1 MRKIIL
7 EKRIEMQKFKLE
19 IKLHQIINPQI
30 LLLNQW
36 VKLEKEN
43 QESVSRVVRKLSGIS
58 VRLPLV
64 EGAKVLPFYLIFF
77 LVISTYVMCVYI
89 YIYIPFHLSLPP
101 TFFLLVCAWVEIIL
115 LCVCVSAVSHLF
127 F

>member
-1 MRKIIL
+1 MKLRKAIL

-36 VKLEKEN
+36 AKLEKKN

-64 EGAKVLPFYLIFF
+64 EGAKVLPFYLLFF
-77 LVISTYVMCVYI
+77 GSIYVYYVCVYI
-89 YIYIPFHLSLPP
+89 YSFSSLPP
-101 TFFLLVCAWVEIIL
+101 TYFHSFTSRYIYIYNIL
-115 LCVCVSAVSHLF
+115 LTKNKIISNLC
-127 F
+127 

>member
-1 MRKIIL
+1 MKLRKAIL

-36 VKLEKEN
+36 AKLEKKN

-77 LVISTYVMCVYI
+77 GSIYDMLSVCI

-101 TFFLLVCAWVEIIL
+101 TFFLLHIYNIL
-115 LCVCVSAVSHLF
+115 LTKNKIISNLC
-127 F
+127 

>member
-1 MRKIIL
+1 MKLRKAIL

-36 VKLEKEN
+36 AKLEKKN

-64 EGAKVLPFYLIFF
+64 EGAKVLPFYLLFF
-77 LVISTYVMCVYI
+77 GSIYVYYVCVH
-89 YIYIPFHLSLPP
+89 IYIPFHLSLPP
-101 TFFLLVCAWVEIIL
+101 TFFLLHIYNIL
-115 LCVCVSAVSHLF
+115 LTKNKIISNLC
-127 F
+127 

>member
-1 MRKIIL
+1 MKLRKAIL

-36 VKLEKEN
+36 AKLEKKN

-64 EGAKVLPFYLIFF
+64 EGAKVLPFYLLFF
-77 LVISTYVMCVYI
+77 GSIYVYYVCVYIYI

-101 TFFLLVCAWVEIIL
+101 TFFLL
-115 LCVCVSAVSHLF
+115 HLYIYIYICITF
-127 F
+127 S

>member
-1 MRKIIL
+1 MKLRKAIL
-7 EKRIEMQKFKLE
+7 EKRVEMQKFKLE

-36 VKLEKEN
+36 AKLEKKN

-64 EGAKVLPFYLIFF
+64 EGAKVLPFYLLFF
-77 LVISTYVMCVYI
+77 GSIYVYYVCVCIYSFSSLPPTYFLSFTSIYI
-89 YIYIPFHLSLPP
+89 YIYN
-101 TFFLLVCAWVEIIL
+101 IL
-115 LCVCVSAVSHLF
+115 LTKNKIISNLC
-127 F
+127 

>member
-1 MRKIIL
+1 MKLRKAIL

-36 VKLEKEN
+36 AKLEKKN

-64 EGAKVLPFYLIFF
+64 EGAKVLPFYLLFF
-77 LVISTYVMCVYI
+77 GSIYVYYVCVYI
-89 YIYIPFHLSLPP
+89 YSFSSLPP
-101 TFFLLVCAWVEIIL
+101 TYFLSFTSIYIYIYNIL
-115 LCVCVSAVSHLF
+115 LTKNKIISNLC
-127 F
+127 